1 MKVETETIFVK
12 KMQLEKSFEENMGT
26 VQRREWQ
33 RDGKNLIIKTVC
45 YVIVWDI
52 VVLVFM

>member
-1 MKVETETIFVK
+1 
-12 KMQLEKSFEENMGT
+12 MQLEKSFEENMGT